1 MLNENGLNPAEME
14 LEAALGGLQPVAVVI
29 ERDRLMY
36 RAGQS
41 SARRRNLAWPIL
53 SIALALML
61 GVSLLH
67 QPERQTQVQTVEV
80 EKLVY
85 ITQPASPTQSIIRFA
100 TQGSQPDPYQLQVQ
114 ARRVRETWQAGEAAR
129 LRVLAGQ
136 LAALAEGAGRS
147 AIIRSAAELEA
158 VLLAEEAE
166 ASAMCEKIEA
176 LIEQCK
182 QAADTD

>member
-1 MLNENGLNPAEME
+1 MGLRLFPIQKIKGNSMVNENGLTPAELE
-14 LEAALGGLQPVAVVI
+14 LESALGGLRPAAVAV

-67 QPERQTQVQTVEV
+67 QPEAQEQTVEV

-85 ITQPASPTQSIIRFA
+85 IKEAEPPTQSVLQAAI
-100 TQGSQPDPYQLQVQ
+100 QGAQPDPYQLEAQ
-114 ARRVRETWQAGEAAR
+114 ANYVKLRDKVLTEGLDVLPKRTTYSARAAR
-129 LRVLAGQ
+129 ERGEDYLT
-136 LAALAEGAGRS
+136 
-147 AIIRSAAELEA
+147 IRKS
-158 VLLAEEAE
+158 
-166 ASAMCEKIEA
+166 SWW
-176 LIEQCK
+176 
-182 QAADTD
+182 